1 MSFRDNLQHLRAT
14 RNMTQEQLAM
24 LVGVSR
30 QSVTKWEA
38 ERSYPEMDKLLKICQ
53 IFDCTLDE
61 LVQGDLTARAD
72 EPEKALTLESAKEDT
87 VGYVERVQEHALR
100 MAQGV
105 GCFVVGCGVGLLATA
120 ALSMLPD
127 LSGIQIELAIPV
139 CVLLFVVL
147 GLSIVLPEVA
157 RHELFMKEHPYLIN
171 FFASEDRAANSE
183 KSMREIVIGTA
194 TIILG
199 VLIMVVGGYGNMAQN
214 ALASGIMMVLIA
226 SGVGFIVHGGI
237 MSDMCDIEK
246 YNFEAFCELT
256 DAEAN
261 ELLDSFD
268 AEKRTYYLRK
278 RHADRV
284 VGGLCGATMLIATI
298 VALLLLFAANSSLFW
313 VAWPIGGIT
322 CGIIA
327 IAGSW
332 VEKR

>member
-1 MSFRDNLQHLRAT
+1 
-14 RNMTQEQLAM
+14 
-24 LVGVSR
+24 
-30 QSVTKWEA
+30 
-38 ERSYPEMDKLLKICQ
+38 
-53 IFDCTLDE
+53 
-61 LVQGDLTARAD
+61 
-72 EPEKALTLESAKEDT
+72 
-87 VGYVERVQEHALR
+87 
-100 MAQGV
+100 
-105 GCFVVGCGVGLLATA
+105 
-120 ALSMLPD
+120 
-127 LSGIQIELAIPV
+127 
-139 CVLLFVVL
+139 
-147 GLSIVLPEVA
+147 
-157 RHELFMKEHPYLIN
+157 
-171 FFASEDRAANSE
+171 
-183 KSMREIVIGTA
+183 
-194 TIILG
+194 
-199 VLIMVVGGYGNMAQN
+199 
-214 ALASGIMMVLIA
+214 MVLIA